1 MNVLAAPLSV
11 EVEPKQQVVDYGRS
25 ATFKC
30 NYKVNP
36 SDLKHQLKVLKSE
49 IKNLLEDLAIQKF
62 FVTILNS
69 FRALGFN
76 TPLLM
81 WAALSALRYFDF
93 SDKNRCFGH

>member
-36 SDLKHQLKVLKSE
+36 SVCKHQSKVSKL
-49 IKNLLEDLAIQKF
+49 NIQKLIENLA
-62 FVTILNS
+62 VKKS
-69 FRALGFN
+69 FGSLC
-76 TPLLM
+76 PP
-81 WAALSALRYFDF
+81 
-93 SDKNRCFGH
+93 